1 MIFSISKIFGP
12 IIWFWEHLYPLA
24 VNIFFSKKK
33 TMSHAI
39 KATFQDMTESEFRTY
54 GDDLL
59 DSYATGSERK
69 HAAAYLQ
76 SINSADSVAIDTER
90 TSLRAKQIEH
100 RRKQKQI
107 EHMLSSHKFD
117 FNKTPALF
125 QIQAAPT
132 NTELTA
138 LLATDN
144 SEVYIKGRAH
154 VGDITIT
161 GNDIRLG
168 LSLSRGRPW
177 LQFGL
182 LYGGTGAATDEP
194 NGGLGFETSLGLAFS
209 LGKLRFS
216 PGLAY
221 RRHDADTAIR
231 KDHAVSLSLDLGVRL
246 RLGILSSPELKD

>member
-1 MIFSISKIFGP
+1 MRVSF
-12 IIWFWEHLYPLA
+12 
-24 VNIFFSKKK
+24 
-33 TMSHAI
+33 
-39 KATFQDMTESEFRTY
+39 ESR
-54 GDDLL
+54 
-59 DSYATGSERK
+59 TGSLCPLLIAMLGYLHAPAEAQMYVELRGGTAVGS
-69 HAAAYLQ
+69 HTATAAAMELEPGL
-76 SINSADSVAIDTER
+76 SVAGLLLLQTSGVIGIYAGFVRTEFGC
-90 TSLRAKQIEH
+90 ING
-100 RRKQKQI
+100 
-107 EHMLSSHKFD
+107 FC
-117 FNKTPALF
+117 
-125 QIQAAPT
+125 
-132 NTELTA
+132 
-138 LLATDN
+138 TD
-144 SEVYIKGRAH
+144 R
-154 VGDITIT
+154 DITIT

-231 KDHAVSLSLDLGVRL
+231 KDHAVSLSLDLGVQL